1 MAHRTDDIIRW
12 LNAGAPGA
20 KLPQDV
26 LKLLA
31 GRLVEAG
38 VPLNSATVFVTT
50 LHPNIMG
57 RRFSWT
63 DGQEVTIDEVSYHD
77 PAAGTPTP
85 FHAVVHTGKLLRR
98 KLTEPAANDD
108 FAVLDEMRQAGLT
121 DYLVQPLLFTNGE
134 VHAASWATARA
145 DGFSDTDLAAIDA
158 VLAPFSRLA
167 EVFALRRTASNL
179 LNTYVGRN
187 AGERILHGRIRRGD
201 TERIRAVI
209 WLSDLRGFTRLTNTR
224 PGEEVIAL
232 LNEHFD
238 CIVPP
243 IEAEGGEILSYLG
256 DGVLAIFPLG
266 DDDGEPARMCG
277 AALRAARAAHDK
289 TIERNATRS
298 PESPELNFGLG
309 LHIGDV
315 LYGNIGAANR
325 LYFTAIGVAVN
336 LSARL
341 QTLARD
347 VGREVVASADFAANC
362 DEELEELG
370 RFEVAGF
377 AEPQAAFAPR

>member
-1 MAHRTDDIIRW
+1 M
-12 LNAGAPGA
+12 
-20 KLPQDV
+20 
-26 LKLLA
+26 
-31 GRLVEAG
+31 
-38 VPLNSATVFVTT
+38 
-50 LHPNIMG
+50 
-57 RRFSWT
+57 
-63 DGQEVTIDEVSYHD
+63 
-77 PAAGTPTP
+77 
-85 FHAVVHTGKLLRR
+85 
-98 KLTEPAANDD
+98 
-108 FAVLDEMRQAGLT
+108 
-121 DYLVQPLLFTNGE
+121 
-134 VHAASWATARA
+134 
-145 DGFSDTDLAAIDA
+145 
-158 VLAPFSRLA
+158 
-167 EVFALRRTASNL
+167 FALRRTASNL

-347 VGREVVASADFAANC
+347 VGREVVASADFAAHC